1 MRVGMK
7 HILHQLRPFDFI
19 LVGMTLFLSFVPAI
33 ITYASGQ
40 YQQEEPYLIASIR
53 INGEVVEEFKLSK
66 STPHKE
72 VTYYPNPGQYNIIE
86 VDGERIRDKED
97 NSPDQIAVNT
107 GWISKSGEIAVCLPH
122 NLIIEIRTP
131 EDQENDDEEE
141 LILPI

>member
-1 MRVGMK
+1 MGMK
-7 HILHQLRPFDFI
+7 HILRQLKPFDFI
-19 LVGMTLFLSFVPAI
+19 LVGITLLLSFVPAI
-33 ITYASGQ
+33 VTYVGSQ
-40 YQQEEPYLIASIR
+40 NQPEEPYLIASIR

-66 STPHKE
+66 SSPHKE

-107 GWISKSGEIAVCLPH
+107 GWISKPGEIAVCLPH
-122 NLIIEIRTP
+122 NLIIEIRIP
-131 EDQENDDEEE
+131 DDQEGEEEDE